1 MGIGKEGEKR
11 RGARP
16 SAEAQFTMILLAFST
31 GRRLDFV
38 HRSGVFFLQTL
49 LWILW
54 ATVCG
59 TEQYFNVEVRL
70 QCFLPLPSPD
80 CSLEPFLHSPVLVA
94 RSTLFP
100 LQPATETHVEFASV
114 VGDGCQ
120 ETDNPLSPA
129 AQSTMLHAQ
138 SLIVAGWYCLAREEA
153 KLYLEQACSFI
164 RKLEFL
170 LDPELGKQ
178 P

>member
-1 MGIGKEGEKR
+1 
-11 RGARP
+11 
-16 SAEAQFTMILLAFST
+16 MILLAFST

-38 HRSGVFFLQTL
+38 HRSGVFCLQTL
-49 LWILW
+49 LWILC

-70 QCFLPLPSPD
+70 QCFLPLPLPD
-80 CSLEPFLHSPVLVA
+80 CSLEPFLRSPVLVA

-114 VGDGCQ
+114 VGDGCL

-129 AQSTMLHAQ
+129 AQSTVLHAQ
-138 SLIVAGWYCLAREEA
+138 RFIVACWYCLAREEA
-153 KLYLEQACSFI
+153 QLYLEPACSFI